1 MAIQSQHNFN
11 YKYNQ
16 ASFAKRMFQNIV
28 RFSVS
33 PCESLINIKFNK
45 NEFLPKTAD
54 ASTPTKILSYTQG
67 LREGG
72 SGGTSYPGPG
82 QGGLGRVEVVASS
95 FGPNFFSSLHKIGP
109 SLIEDLFFFCSSP
122 NFGQKMGPNLSE
134 DLFFCSSPNFGQKM
148 EPNLSEDPI

>member
-16 ASFAKRMFQNIV
+16 ASIAKRMLQNIV

-72 SGGTSYPGPG
+72 LGGTSYPG
-82 QGGLGRVEVVASS
+82 QGGPEELRLSRQV
-95 FGPNFFSSLHKIGP
+95 LDQI
-109 SLIEDLFFFCSSP
+109 FFFLAQ
-122 NFGQKMGPNLSE
+122 NWTKF
-134 DLFFCSSPNFGQKM
+134 D
-148 EPNLSEDPI
+148 